1 MEILFYLV
9 SICLVAFMVLA
20 TYDGFY
26 LHIWKYGLFNRD
38 ESLFEHKTHTIR
50 AILFPLIVWLLFI
63 NETSFIAFIIGISL
77 VVIDMIVLAV
87 DAYSE
92 KESRSFMGGLPQW
105 EYIIH
110 LFANAFH
117 FAAII
122 LVIAI
127 KIDVTATTIAFSTQT
142 VVVTSAQEI
151 FHFISV
157 NIIPGS
163 IILALTHALL
173 LLTKSRVIWNTYRTK
188 ISCC

>member
-1 MEILFYLV
+1 MEILYYLA
-9 SICLVAFMVLA
+9 SACLVLFMVLA

-26 LHIWKYGLFNRD
+26 LHIFKYSLFDRK

-50 AILFPLIVWLLFI
+50 AVLFPAIVGLLFI
-63 NETSFIAFIIGISL
+63 NEANFVLFLFGIVL
-77 VVIDMIVLAV
+77 VAVDLIVLAI

-92 KESRSFMGGLPQW
+92 KESRSFMGGLPKW

-122 LVIAI
+122 LIFAI
-127 KIDVTATTIAFSTQT
+127 KFDSAGSSLIFVET
-142 VVVTSAQEI
+142 VAASRAQEL
-151 FHFISV
+151 FQFISV
-157 NIIPGS
+157 NVMPGAMVLAMLHF
-163 IILALTHALL
+163 ILMHRRPQTL
-173 LLTKSRVIWNTYRTK
+173 WNNYRTR